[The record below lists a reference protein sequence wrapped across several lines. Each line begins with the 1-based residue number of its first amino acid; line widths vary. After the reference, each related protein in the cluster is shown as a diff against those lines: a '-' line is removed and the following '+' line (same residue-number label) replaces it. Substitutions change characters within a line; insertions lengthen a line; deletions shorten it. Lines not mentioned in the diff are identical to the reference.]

1 MKNLEEL
8 KQIRDRVQM
17 RSRKHRVRIVI
28 CMGTCSIGAG
38 ARQTM
43 NTLVEL
49 INKSNKTD
57 IIITSSGCAGFCAE
71 EPMVQVYIQDK
82 NPVVYWK
89 VDSKVAKEIFE
100 KHVLN
105 NKIVQEHVF
114 LKERNL

>member
-8 KQIRDRVQM
+8 KQIRNRVQM
-17 RSRKHRVRIVI
+17 RSGKHRVRIVV

-82 NPVVYWK
+82 NPVVYGK
-89 VDSKVAKEIFE
+89 VDSKVAKEIFK

-105 NKIVQEHVF
+105 NQIVQEHVF
-114 LKERNL
+114 LKEREL

>member
-1 MKNLEEL
+1 MKNLEDL

-17 RSRKHRVRIVI
+17 QSGKYRVRIVI
-28 CMGTCSIGAG
+28 YMGTCSIGVG

-71 EPMVQVYIQDK
+71 EPMVQVYIRDK
-82 NPVVYWK
+82 GPVVYGK

-114 LKERNL
+114 LKERKL